1 MRKKQVSMS
10 LSLKEKE
17 KYVLDKRKENSTPYV
32 FNLKATKK

>member
-1 MRKKQVSMS
+1 M
-10 LSLKEKE
+10 LKEKG